1 MLLTYAGS
9 NVFQLYTAI
18 HLSGKQSDGRGHGVQ
33 AWVRVILHHLRCVF
47 GKHFNWITQFI
58 LQATM
63 PWHRP
68 ITRENEMQVLNSG
81 SLHASH
87 FLGVHMEGDD

>member
-18 HLSGKQSDGRGHGVQ
+18 HLSGKWSDGGGEGWEAGHGVQ

-47 GKHFNWITQFI
+47 GKHFN
-58 LQATM
+58 
-63 PWHRP
+63 
-68 ITRENEMQVLNSG
+68 
-81 SLHASH
+81 
-87 FLGVHMEGDD
+87 